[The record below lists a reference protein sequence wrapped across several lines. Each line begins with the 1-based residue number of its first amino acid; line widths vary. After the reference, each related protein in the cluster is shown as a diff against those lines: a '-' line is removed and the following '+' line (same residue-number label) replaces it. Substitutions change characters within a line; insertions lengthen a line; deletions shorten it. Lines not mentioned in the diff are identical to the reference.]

1 MVRLIVSGLWVCFV
15 ALASCYGAVFWQTA
29 AHAPAAEPEAAAA
42 DSGQAVLES
51 IKTRMISVPVVGDGA
66 IHGYVMAQFV
76 FNVNA
81 AIANRLPVKADMLLL
96 DEAFK
101 TIYAGDV
108 VDFRHFK
115 KQDLPGLSKGIAANV
130 NKRFGVH
137 LVEDVLIQELNYIPK
152 DQVRGGR
159 RL

>member
-1 MVRLIVSGLWVCFV
+1 MVRLILSGVWVCV
-15 ALASCYGAVFWQTA
+15 VTLASCYAAVVWQTA
-29 AHAPAAEPEAAAA
+29 VPASPVVRTESSDPQQAA
-42 DSGQAVLES
+42 VES
-51 IKTRMISVPVVGDGA
+51 VKTRMISVPVVGDGA
-66 IHGYVMAQFV
+66 IHGYVMAQFI
-76 FNVNA
+76 FNVNVA
-81 AIANRLPVKADMLLL
+81 TAKRLPIKADMLLL

-108 VDFRHFK
+108 VDFRHFR
-115 KQDLPGLSKGIAANV
+115 KQDLSRLSKGIAENA
-130 NKRFGVH
+130 NKRFGMP

>member
-1 MVRLIVSGLWVCFV
+1 MVRLILSGFWVCLV
-15 ALASCYGAVFWQTA
+15 ALASCYGAVYWQTS
-29 AHAPAAEPEAAAA
+29 AHTAPATAEDTAGHP
-42 DSGQAVLES
+42 QAIES
-51 IKTRMISVPVVGDGA
+51 IRTRMISVPVIGEGT

-76 FNVNA
+76 FNVDA
-81 AIANRLPVKADMLLL
+81 AVSKRLPVKADMILL

-101 TIYAGDV
+101 TIYAGEAI
-108 VDFRHFK
+108 DFRHFK
-115 KQDLPGLSKGIAANV
+115 KQDLSLLSKGIADSA

>member
-1 MVRLIVSGLWVCFV
+1 MVRLIVSGLWVCLV
-15 ALASCYGAVFWQTA
+15 TLASLYGAVWWQTA
-29 AHAPAAEPEAAAA
+29 ARSRASVPAEAG
-42 DSGQAVLES
+42 DPNQAVIEPL
-51 IKTRMISVPVVGDGA
+51 KTRMISVPVVGDGT
-66 IHGYVMAQFV
+66 IHGYVMAQFI
-76 FNVNA
+76 FNVNV
-81 AIANRLPVKADMLLL
+81 AIAKRLPVKADMLLL

-115 KQDLPGLSKGIAANV
+115 KQDLANLSKGIADNA
-130 NKRFGVH
+130 NKRFGVN
-137 LVEDVLIQELNYIPK
+137 LVEDVLIQELNYIAK

>member
-1 MVRLIVSGLWVCFV
+1 MVRLIISGLWVCLV
-15 ALASCYGAVFWQTA
+15 TLASIYGTVWWQTA
-29 AHAPAAEPEAAAA
+29 TRSAPVVVMADAGDPQQTAIEP
-42 DSGQAVLES
+42 L
-51 IKTRMISVPVVGDGA
+51 KTRMISVPVVGDGA
-66 IHGYVMAQFV
+66 IHGYVMAQFI

-81 AIANRLPVKADMLLL
+81 AIAKRLPVKADMLLL

-115 KQDLPGLSKGIAANV
+115 KQDLADLSKGIAENA
-130 NKRFGVH
+130 NKRLGVH
-137 LVEDVLIQELNYIPK
+137 LVEDVLIQELNYIAK

>member
-1 MVRLIVSGLWVCFV
+1 
-15 ALASCYGAVFWQTA
+15 
-29 AHAPAAEPEAAAA
+29 
-42 DSGQAVLES
+42 
-51 IKTRMISVPVVGDGA
+51 MISVPVVGDGA
-66 IHGYVMAQFV
+66 IHGYVMAQFI
-76 FNVNA
+76 FNVNVA
-81 AIANRLPVKADMLLL
+81 TAKRLPIKADMLLL

-108 VDFRHFK
+108 VDFRHFR
-115 KQDLPGLSKGIAANV
+115 KQDLSRLSKGIAENA
-130 NKRFGVH
+130 NKRFGMQ